1 MNKPQFTFKFNDW
14 WDDDSIE
21 VSDRINAMQTEIER
35 LRELCELL
43 QEQNNSLKQTMS
55 DIIRPKGKSW
65 FTVDSEGNPVR
76 RKLYE

>member
-1 MNKPQFTFKFNDW
+1 MNDW

-21 VSDRINAMQTEIER
+21 VSDRITAMQNEIRR

-43 QEQNNSLKQTMS
+43 REQNHSLKQTMS

-65 FTVDSEGNPVR
+65 LTVDSEGNPVM